1 MKKLNKHKLGFSLL
15 EMVLV
20 LAIICLLGGVIGGIC
35 IAISNSFITT
45 YNLDDSS
52 DYALLFSRGFEN
64 SFLAKSQKGKGA
76 SNTLPAASN
85 TVSWYVNGSTSIST
99 YPTLRCVEG
108 TTNSAVFEP
117 KFLGGSDGVNKWDIL
132 MFYKWDPASERVLY
146 RIIMKDGKAGTNFT
160 YFYEGGFW
168 VPRFT
173 DRKINGG
180 SNSMN
185 IMVSGD
191 EMTQTYLTS
200 RGFGTGQIA
209 TNKFNDGF
217 KSVIEFHS

>member
-1 MKKLNKHKLGFSLL
+1 MKRLNKHKLGFSLL

-35 IAISNSFITT
+35 LAISNSFITT
-45 YNLDDSS
+45 YNIDDSS

-64 SFLAKSQKGKGA
+64 SFLAKSQKSGA
-76 SNTLPAASN
+76 SNSIPAASN
-85 TVSWYVNGSTSIST
+85 TVTWYVNGSTSISS

-108 TTNSAVFEP
+108 SSDTAVFEP
-117 KFLGGSDGVNKWDIL
+117 QFLGDSDGVYKWDIL
-132 MFYKWDPASERVLY
+132 MFYKWDAASERVLY
-146 RIIMKDGKAGTNFT
+146 RILMKDNKNGTNFT

-173 DRKINGG
+173 DRKVNNS

-185 IMVSGD
+185 IICSGD
-191 EMTQTYLTS
+191 QMTSGYLST
-200 RGFGTGQIA
+200 RGFSTAQFTGNQL
-209 TNKFNDGF
+209 NDGF
-217 KSVIEFHS
+217 YSKIEFHS

>member
-1 MKKLNKHKLGFSLL
+1 MKRLNKHKLGFSLL

-35 IAISNSFITT
+35 LAISNSFITT
-45 YNLDDSS
+45 YNIDDSS

-64 SFLAKSQKGKGA
+64 SFLAKSQKSGA
-76 SNTLPAASN
+76 SNSIPAASN
-85 TVSWYVNGSTSIST
+85 TVTWYVNGSTSISS

-108 TTNSAVFEP
+108 SSDTAVFEP
-117 KFLGGSDGVNKWDIL
+117 QFLGGSDGVYKWDIL
-132 MFYKWDPASERVLY
+132 MFYKWDAASERVLY
-146 RIIMKDGKAGTNFT
+146 RILMKDNKNGTNFT

-173 DRKINGG
+173 DRKVNNS

-185 IMVSGD
+185 IICSGD
-191 EMTQTYLTS
+191 QMTSGYLST
-200 RGFGTGQIA
+200 RGFSTAQF
-209 TNKFNDGF
+209 TVSDLKYN
-217 KSVIEFHS
+217 

>member
-1 MKKLNKHKLGFSLL
+1 MKRLNKHKLGFSLL

-35 IAISNSFITT
+35 LAISNSFITT
-45 YNLDDSS
+45 YNIDDSS

-64 SFLAKSQKGKGA
+64 SFLAKSQKSGA
-76 SNTLPAASN
+76 SNSLPAASN
-85 TVSWYVNGSTSIST
+85 TVTWYVNGSTSISS

-108 TTNSAVFEP
+108 SSDTAVFEP
-117 KFLGGSDGVNKWDIL
+117 QFLGGSDGVYKWDIL
-132 MFYKWDPASERVLY
+132 MFYKWDAASERVLY
-146 RIIMKDGKAGTNFT
+146 RILMKDNKNGTNFT

-173 DRKINGG
+173 DRKVNNS

-185 IMVSGD
+185 IICSGD
-191 EMTQTYLTS
+191 EMTSGYLTT
-200 RGFGTGQIA
+200 RGFSTAQFTGNQLS
-209 TNKFNDGF
+209 DGF
-217 KSVIEFHS
+217 RSKIEFHS

>member
-1 MKKLNKHKLGFSLL
+1 MKRLNKHKLGFSLL

-35 IAISNSFITT
+35 LAISNSFITT
-45 YNLDDSS
+45 YNIDDSS

-64 SFLAKSQKGKGA
+64 SFLAKSQKSGA
-76 SNTLPAASN
+76 SNSIPAASN
-85 TVSWYVNGSTSIST
+85 TVTWYVNGSTSISS

-108 TTNSAVFEP
+108 SSDTAVFEP
-117 KFLGGSDGVNKWDIL
+117 QFLGGSDGVYKWDIL
-132 MFYKWDPASERVLY
+132 MFYKWDAASERVLY
-146 RIIMKDGKAGTNFT
+146 RILMKDNKNGTNFT

-173 DRKINGG
+173 DRKVNNS

-185 IMVSGD
+185 IICSGD
-191 EMTQTYLTS
+191 QMTSGYLST
-200 RGFGTGQIA
+200 RGFSTAQFTGNQL
-209 TNKFNDGF
+209 NDGF
-217 KSVIEFHS
+217 YSKIEFHS

>member
-1 MKKLNKHKLGFSLL
+1 MKRLNKHKLGFSLL

-35 IAISNSFITT
+35 LAISNSFITT
-45 YNLDDSS
+45 YNIDDSS

-64 SFLAKSQKGKGA
+64 SFLAKSQKSGA
-76 SNTLPAASN
+76 SNSIPAASN
-85 TVSWYVNGSTSIST
+85 TVTWYVNGSTSISS

-108 TTNSAVFEP
+108 SSDTAVFEP
-117 KFLGGSDGVNKWDIL
+117 QFLGGSDGVYKWDIL
-132 MFYKWDPASERVLY
+132 MFYKWDAASERVLY
-146 RIIMKDGKAGTNFT
+146 HILMKDNKNGTNFT

-173 DRKINGG
+173 DRKVNNS

-185 IMVSGD
+185 IICSGD
-191 EMTQTYLTS
+191 QMTSGYLST
-200 RGFGTGQIA
+200 RGFSTAQFTGNQL
-209 TNKFNDGF
+209 NDGF
-217 KSVIEFHS
+217 YSKIEFHS